1 MGLLGRGVE
10 IKTPEQIAGMRRA
23 GLVVGRTLE
32 LLRSEVRPGVTTAEL
47 DAMLAELGTA
57 LDLVVELTVDEDE
70 VVARLLRRAHT
81 DGRTDDSEDVIRRRQ
96 QIYADETAPLT
107 EVYRARGL
115 LVCVDGLGELDDVT
129 NRLVTAVDGAGAGG
143 AA

>member
-1 MGLLGRGVE
+1 VD
-10 IKTPEQIAGMRRA
+10 
-23 GLVVGRTLE
+23 
-32 LLRSEVRPGVTTAEL
+32 EL